1 MGVELPSSVNAA
13 IEEVKLALREIYGDR
28 LRGVYLYGS
37 YARGEASEDSDVDL
51 LVVLDGEVQTGA
63 EISRMSPRVSEIGLR
78 FDLLISTQPMALE
91 WLEKKRTPFLMN
103 VRKEAVAL

>member
-51 LVVLDGEVQTGA
+51 LLVLDGPVETGI
-63 EISRMSPRVSEIGLR
+63 EIDRMSSAVSRICLQY
-78 FDLLISTQPMALE
+78 DLLISTLPISAE
-91 WLEKKRTPFLMN
+91 WLETKVTPFLVN
-103 VRKEAVAL
+103 VRKEGVLV